1 MGYKPPKAAKCGAKT
16 RSGGRCKQPGTGAGG
31 RCKFHGGATPVGPAS
46 PHFKTGR
53 YSRLLKD
60 IKGIGNHYERAL
72 TDPDLLTLREEIAL
86 VDARLG
92 QLLEKV
98 AHGGT
103 RASIDGIWPQLEL
116 LIENR
121 RKLVDTEAKR
131 LKDLHAMVSV
141 DRVMLIIRYLQDAVR
156 RHVKDP
162 IEQTAVFMEM
172 RKLLKPEEP
181 LASIPALPS

>member
-1 MGYKPPKAAKCGAKT
+1 MAVKLCGAKT
-16 RSGGRCKQPGTGAGG
+16 RAGGRCKQAGYGAGG

-53 YSRLLKD
+53 YSVLLKD
-60 IKGIGNHYERAL
+60 IKGLGEHYERAL
-72 TDPDLLTLREEIAL
+72 VDPELLSLREEVAL

-92 QLLEKV
+92 SLLDKV
-98 AHGGT
+98 KTGGA

-121 RKLVDTEAKR
+121 RRLVDTEAKR

-162 IEQTAVFMEM
+162 VEQTAVFMEM
-172 RKLLKPEEP
+172 RKLLKPE
-181 LASIPALPS
+181 AALPS